1 MHKNVI
7 DITGERFGHLIAKYP
22 YSIRD
27 KLGRVHWVCKC
38 DCGSTILVRG
48 DNLRRG
54 NTKQCSNCNPKS
66 RPSKFV
72 TEDDNL

>member
-1 MHKNVI
+1 MHGNAK

-27 KLGRVHWVCKC
+27 KLGRIRWVCEC
-38 DCGSTILVRG
+38 DCGKTILVRG

>member
-38 DCGSTILVRG
+38 DCGNTILVRG
-48 DNLRRG
+48 RQFE
-54 NTKQCSNCNPKS
+54 TWKHK
-66 RPSKFV
+66 
-72 TEDDNL
+72 TMH